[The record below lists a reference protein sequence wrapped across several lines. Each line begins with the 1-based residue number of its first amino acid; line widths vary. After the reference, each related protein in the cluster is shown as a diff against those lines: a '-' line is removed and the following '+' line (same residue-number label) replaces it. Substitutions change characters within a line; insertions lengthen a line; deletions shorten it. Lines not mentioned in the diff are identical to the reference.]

1 MSNLPIELSVGFMIC
16 LKSKGIQFN
25 PALNSIGKLQ
35 RVTLG
40 EILKGYPLLL
50 YIRVGAFAFRDSDAL
65 VGGASAIRVQ
75 NKCPG
80 DTMARA
86 GQPMGRLSSRPS
98 PRVSA
103 FAEMV
108 LRSPF
113 YGSGQLGEAVGIE
126 FVQLPSSS

>member
-50 YIRVGAFAFRDSDAL
+50 YIRVGAFAFRECEAR
-65 VGGASAIRVQ
+65 ASAIRVQ

-80 DTMARA
+80 GTMARA
-86 GQPMGRLSSRPS
+86 GQPMGRLSSRLS
-98 PRVSA
+98 PEVSA